1 VLEKELISII
11 SLHKR
16 FSLASVGVWLF
27 LSILQ
32 LFLIS
37 EMIRIDEA
45 YFLFVMSIPMLFGA
59 GVVHLYRKFSS
70 MTSLFSSV
78 DVDVRLSLLLL
89 LAAVIL
95 QTFGMDDS
103 DSFRQAFV
111 LVTSFMPG
119 VMWMLVVSVLISKV
133 KLESKNNL
141 SCKIMEHILFTAVFM
156 WTLWLLYAVYKE
168 GYLYMGVISNVLV
181 CCVPFFVNFINR
193 DVESRIS
200 DLLESQVFRDE
211 LTGLGN
217 RKALY
222 RGFDEIKKDAS
233 DDKSLFMMVVDIDY
247 FKQYNDRYGHV
258 KGDDCLVFVSRT
270 LEEIFPDFKVIR
282 FGGEEF
288 VIFGLVDN
296 SQIDAVE
303 QSKFIQAWLRGEM
316 TLDYEHL
323 SAPSKLLSL
332 SGGYGVFA
340 QSYVKVNNAKSLI
353 SLADEALYKAKVD
366 RQSLVKV

>member
-1 VLEKELISII
+1 MLEKELISII

-156 WTLWLLYAVYKE
+156 
-168 GYLYMGVISNVLV
+168 
-181 CCVPFFVNFINR
+181 
-193 DVESRIS
+193 
-200 DLLESQVFRDE
+200 
-211 LTGLGN
+211 
-217 RKALY
+217 
-222 RGFDEIKKDAS
+222 
-233 DDKSLFMMVVDIDY
+233 
-247 FKQYNDRYGHV
+247 
-258 KGDDCLVFVSRT
+258 
-270 LEEIFPDFKVIR
+270 
-282 FGGEEF
+282 
-288 VIFGLVDN
+288 
-296 SQIDAVE
+296 
-303 QSKFIQAWLRGEM
+303 
-316 TLDYEHL
+316 
-323 SAPSKLLSL
+323 
-332 SGGYGVFA
+332 
-340 QSYVKVNNAKSLI
+340 
-353 SLADEALYKAKVD
+353 
-366 RQSLVKV
+366 